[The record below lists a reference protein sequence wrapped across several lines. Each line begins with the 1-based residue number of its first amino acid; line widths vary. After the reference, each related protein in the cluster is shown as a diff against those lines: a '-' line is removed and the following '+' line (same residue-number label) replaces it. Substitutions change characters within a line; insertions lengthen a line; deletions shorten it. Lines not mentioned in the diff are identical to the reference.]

1 MFLKFVGAMTIS
13 VLLGFTIGILMFELF
28 NTDLAAWIGFLSTVL
43 LSFQY
48 MLVKYLVEWYVKL
61 YVLICLLVCLLFTV
75 WNTTDGVSGDVMK
88 AVMTISICSAI
99 CFVWVN

>member
-13 VLLGFTIGILMFELF
+13 VILGFTIGIMMFELF

-48 MLVKYLVEWYVKL
+48 MLVKYLVEWYMWCKL
-61 YVLICLLVCLLFTV
+61 FGLIKRNLKWDL
-75 WNTTDGVSGDVMK
+75 K
-88 AVMTISICSAI
+88 QK
-99 CFVWVN
+99 